1 MIGTINSLN
10 SLNPLKINLNAVQET
25 QPDDNNELAGKSFQ
39 ELLDGAVNDV
49 NSTQIK
55 GYDSMKEIATGKVV
69 NLQEAVQKIEEAEL
83 TMKLAL
89 EVKNKAINAY
99 REVMRMQD

>member
-55 GYDSMKEIATGKVV
+55 GYDSMKEIATGKSC
-69 NLQEAVQKIEEAEL
+69 KF
-83 TMKLAL
+83 TRSCT
-89 EVKNKAINAY
+89 KN
-99 REVMRMQD
+99 

>member
-25 QPDDNNELAGKSFQ
+25 QPDNNELAGKSFQ

-99 REVMRMQD
+99 REVMRMQV

>member
-10 SLNPLKINLNAVQET
+10 SLNPLKINLNAVRET

-49 NSTQIK
+49 PHVLEPLYTAIPAPEGQVIPP
-55 GYDSMKEIATGKVV
+55 A
-69 NLQEAVQKIEEAEL
+69 AVASAFI
-83 TMKLAL
+83 
-89 EVKNKAINAY
+89 
-99 REVMRMQD
+99 